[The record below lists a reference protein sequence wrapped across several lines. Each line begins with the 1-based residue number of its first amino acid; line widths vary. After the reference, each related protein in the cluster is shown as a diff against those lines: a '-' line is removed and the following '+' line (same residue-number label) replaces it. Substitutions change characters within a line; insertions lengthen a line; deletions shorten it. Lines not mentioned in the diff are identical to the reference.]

1 MAECSEAPGDD
12 SLGYSYGIGADV
24 ASRED
29 RASHLSHFP
38 RIRLRA
44 PALAAGATAVL
55 IAVTWLAMTGHKAT
69 AQQTAAQQV
78 SYSGAIPRSLP
89 ATGVG
94 DDGQATP
101 AAQPADTWKDFT
113 VQRGD
118 TLASLFQQA
127 GLTAAQLLAVVH
139 LKGPVRQLVA
149 LRPGDQL
156 RIRSDAQGL
165 LELRYPLDA
174 LNTLV
179 INRVG
184 DGLRA
189 TVAHVDPS
197 RRLVIASGVLYTSLS
212 SAMQRQGLDYSMVA
226 AVADIFRWRVN
237 FHRDL
242 RPGTSFSVMYQKLYR
257 GDRLIGNGPIVAVQ
271 LHIGDRSVQ
280 AFRFDGGHGDVHYYD
295 QHGRSLTPSLLRTP
309 VHYIRVSSPFS
320 LHRFDPV
327 VHVWRPHYGVDL
339 AAPAGTPIH
348 AAGDGVIKYI
358 GPAGGYGNLVEI
370 RNFGP
375 YSTRYAHMRRFAKG
389 LHDGSRVHQG
399 EVIGYVGETGEATG
413 PHLHFE
419 IRVDGVPHNPLK
431 MRLPDG
437 SPIPR
442 RERARFEAQIHPLL
456 AALDHVQTG
465 AVRLADSSDH
475 NGAALLPAMN

>member
-1 MAECSEAPGDD
+1 MAECSEAPGDG
-12 SLGYSYGIGADV
+12 SVGHSYGIGADV

-29 RASHLSHFP
+29 RTSLLSHFST
-38 RIRLRA
+38 IRFRA
-44 PALAAGATAVL
+44 PAIVAVAAAVL
-55 IAVTWLAMTGHKAT
+55 VVTAWLAVTGHHAT
-69 AQQTAAQQV
+69 AQQAAAQQV
-78 SYSGAIPRSLP
+78 SYSGAIPRP
-89 ATGVG
+89 QTA

-101 AAQPADTWKDFT
+101 ATPPWKDFT

-156 RIRSDAQGL
+156 RIRSDAQGNL
-165 LELRYPLDA
+165 TELRYPLDA

-179 INRVG
+179 IDRVG
-184 DGLRA
+184 DGLHA

-212 SAMQRQGLDYSMVA
+212 SAMQRQGLDSSMVA
-226 AVADIFRWRVN
+226 DVANIFRWRVN
-237 FHRDL
+237 FRRDL

-257 GDRLIGNGPIVAVQ
+257 GDRLIGTGPIVAVQ
-271 LHIGDRSVQ
+271 LHIGDRSLQ

-295 QHGRSLTPSLLRTP
+295 QHGHSLTPSLLRTP

-358 GPAGGYGNLVEI
+358 GPAAGYGNLVEI

-375 YSTRYAHMRRFAKG
+375 YTTRYAHMRRFAKG

-419 IRVDGVPHNPLK
+419 IRVNGVPHNPLK

-442 RERARFEAQIHPLL
+442 RDRARFEAQIHPLL
-456 AALDHVQTG
+456 AALDHQQTG

-475 NGAALLPAMN
+475 NGAALMPALN